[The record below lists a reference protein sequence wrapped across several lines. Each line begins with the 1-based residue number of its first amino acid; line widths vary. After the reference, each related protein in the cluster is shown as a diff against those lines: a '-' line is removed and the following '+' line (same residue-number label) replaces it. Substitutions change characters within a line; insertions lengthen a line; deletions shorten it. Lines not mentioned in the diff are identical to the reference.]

1 MQHVHRKRT
10 SSHQIIC
17 DQGSIKWVGCIQ
29 DIQTQHPHILCTN
42 TGSCII
48 LCVVDTYI
56 VMSVWWNLTLSI
68 HVHSDCMLLCKIIVS
83 EQFLMHGI
91 WYFGTCS
98 IQWFKRVLL
107 FFFLYVRKPPDLEAT
122 WSKALLCMPSVNQ
135 TVPVQPIR
143 LYHSEIQFW
152 PHSSERCRKLC
163 LAVVSFLLHVVGH
176 RQSQITYKLWL
187 WRCVVR
193 L

>member
-1 MQHVHRKRT
+1 
-10 SSHQIIC
+10 
-17 DQGSIKWVGCIQ
+17 
-29 DIQTQHPHILCTN
+29 
-42 TGSCII
+42 
-48 LCVVDTYI
+48 
-56 VMSVWWNLTLSI
+56 MSVWWNLTLSI
-68 HVHSDCMLLCKIIVS
+68 HLHSDCMLLCKIIVS

-152 PHSSERCRKLC
+152 PHSSEKSRKSC
-163 LAVVSFLLHVVGH
+163 LAVVSFLQHVVGH
-176 RQSQITYKLWL
+176 WQSQISHVMTLEVCSTSVAKTLSTWSL
-187 WRCVVR
+187 QILALPWWQGRFF
-193 L
+193 LLQSALIPNPK